1 MANILVVDDDVDL
14 TAATKLALESNGHNV
29 RVALDIDS
37 AKQEMLEEVPE
48 LVILDVMFPE
58 DSAAGFSLARD
69 MHSDDTLSAVPIVML
84 TAINAEIPLGF
95 SPDDI
100 DETWLPVKSFL
111 EKPVDFAT
119 LLAKADEMLEDKPS
133 GT

>member
-29 RVALDIDS
+29 RVELDIAG
-37 AKQEMLEEVPE
+37 AKTALQADIPD

-58 DSAAGFSLARD
+58 DSAAGFGLARD
-69 MHSDDTLSAVPIVML
+69 MHNDETLSTVPILML

-95 SPDDI
+95 SADDI
-100 DETWLPVKSFL
+100 DETWMPVKSFL

-119 LLAKADEMLEDKPS
+119 LLAKVDEML
-133 GT
+133 G

>member
-14 TAATKLALESNGHNV
+14 TAATKLALESNGHDV
-29 RVALDIDS
+29 RVELDIAS
-37 AKQEMLEEVPE
+37 GKKAMLEDVPD

-69 MHSDDTLSAVPIVML
+69 MHNDETLTSVPIVML

-95 SPDDI
+95 SADDI
-100 DETWLPVKSFL
+100 DDTWMPVKSFL

-119 LLAKADEMLEDKPS
+119 LLAKVDEMLGEQSPDA
-133 GT
+133 

>member
-1 MANILVVDDDVDL
+1 MADIMVVDDDVDL
-14 TAATKLALESNGHNV
+14 TEATKLALEANGHAV
-29 RVALDIDS
+29 RVELDVAS
-37 AKQEMLEEVPE
+37 AKQAMLADVPE

-69 MHSDDTLSAVPIVML
+69 MHSDEKLTAVPILML

-95 SPDDI
+95 SADDI
-100 DETWLPVKSFL
+100 DETWMPVKSFL

-119 LLAKADEMLEDKPS
+119 LLTKVDEMLGGNSSDA
-133 GT
+133 

>member
-29 RVALDIDS
+29 RIELDIAS
-37 AKQEMLEEVPE
+37 GKEAMLEDVPD

-69 MHSDDTLSAVPIVML
+69 MHNDETLTSVPIVML

-95 SPDDI
+95 SADDI
-100 DETWLPVKSFL
+100 DDTWMPVKSFL

-119 LLAKADEMLEDKPS
+119 LLAKVDEMLGEQSPDA
-133 GT
+133 

>member
-1 MANILVVDDDVDL
+1 MANIMIVDDDVDL
-14 TAATKLALESNGHNV
+14 VEPTKLALEANGHEV
-29 RVALDIDS
+29 RVNLDIAS
-37 AKQEMLEEVPE
+37 AKTDMLENVPE

-69 MHSDDTLSAVPIVML
+69 MHEDEKLTGVPILML

-95 SPDDI
+95 SANDI
-100 DETWLPVKSFL
+100 DETWMPVKSFL

-119 LLAKADEMLEDKPS
+119 LLTKVNEMLA
-133 GT
+133 

>member
-14 TAATKLALESNGHNV
+14 TAATKLALESNGHDV
-29 RVALDIDS
+29 RVELDI
-37 AKQEMLEEVPE
+37 AGGKTAMLEDLPD

-58 DSAAGFSLARD
+58 DSAAGFGLARD
-69 MHSDDTLSAVPIVML
+69 MHNNEKLASVPILML

-95 SPDDI
+95 SADDI
-100 DETWLPVKSFL
+100 DDTWMPVKSFL

-119 LLAKADEMLEDKPS
+119 LLAKVEEMLGEKSSDA
-133 GT
+133 

>member
-1 MANILVVDDDVDL
+1 MANILVVDDDVEL

-29 RVALDIDS
+29 RVELDIAG
-37 AKQEMLEEVPE
+37 AKTALQADIPD

-58 DSAAGFSLARD
+58 DSAAGFGLARD
-69 MHSDDTLSAVPIVML
+69 MHNDETLSTVPILML

-95 SPDDI
+95 SADDI
-100 DETWLPVKSFL
+100 DETWMPVKSFL

-119 LLAKADEMLEDKPS
+119 LLAKVDEML
-133 GT
+133 G

>member
-1 MANILVVDDDVDL
+1 MANIMVVDDDLDL
-14 TAATKLALESNGHNV
+14 TAATKLALDANGHDV
-29 RVALDIDS
+29 RVELDIVG
-37 AKQEMLEEVPE
+37 AKKAMLEDVPD

-69 MHSDDTLSAVPIVML
+69 MHNDEKLASVPILML

-95 SPDDI
+95 SADDI
-100 DETWLPVKSFL
+100 DDTWMPVNSFI

-119 LLAKADEMLEDKPS
+119 LLAKVDELLGDKPS
-133 GT
+133 DA